1 MTTLRRPALFLDRDG
16 VINHDHGYVHRS
28 DEFAWISGIFET
40 VRTANALGLGVIVAT
55 NQAGIAR
62 GYYTEQQFHALTDW
76 MTAQFAAAGAPLMD
90 VYYCPHHPEGF
101 PPYDQVSPFR
111 KPGTGMIL
119 QAAAEHALDLGRSVL
134 IGDKESDIAAG
145 KGAGLMK
152 TALFAPQGPQPTA
165 ADIVLASHAEAGAW
179 LRKVLAEAY

>member
-76 MTAQFAAAGAPLMD
+76 MTAQF
-90 VYYCPHHPEGF
+90 HHEF
-101 PPYDQVSPFR
+101 
-111 KPGTGMIL
+111 
-119 QAAAEHALDLGRSVL
+119 
-134 IGDKESDIAAG
+134 
-145 KGAGLMK
+145 
-152 TALFAPQGPQPTA
+152 
-165 ADIVLASHAEAGAW
+165 
-179 LRKVLAEAY
+179 